1 MCLSPI
7 TVKNPSRHASSIIRR
22 MYITVPC
29 GHCEECKQVKTL
41 EWTHRTYNTHVDF
54 QSRQGYTLFQTLT
67 YDEYHVP
74 RLFSFHGHRLNSP
87 FRVFSRDDIKTFR
100 SCLRDAIR
108 SYRVGG
114 GFYPWRELYNNDNFK
129 VIITSEY
136 GGVTHRPHYH
146 ALFFCSIPGL
156 TPGILD
162 SLIKRCWTKG
172 FVDRSFFRNRIV
184 SSEGALAYVNKY
196 IAKDDD
202 FVNTIHDEL
211 SQFGD
216 IDYSDDVI
224 RNIMPFHVQSQG
236 FGKCAIEIQ
245 GLDNIVST
253 GTISM
258 PDKLTI
264 YSTIPVPMYLQRQV
278 FYTLVE
284 DKENINPHTNKPR
297 KRWIIND
304 LGIKFKMNMLKRQ
317 LSKRVITLQNQIERI
332 KSTALTHNIP
342 KFKSIIDDVLSIL
355 NGASL
360 LDYSKY
366 QLISKGVCS
375 SIKFRDYMFM
385 YRSLLI
391 ASRDS
396 PFVGEAARSLQPL
409 AYSPDCAILH
419 PVDKS
424 FSISS
429 DFPYLDRLLDEGT
442 QLINSLKAKELRER
456 SRIKSR
462 LKLITE
468 GHLCLDYL
476 NNLNFCAYETPLQS
490 NAG

>member
-41 EWTHRTYNTHVDF
+41 EWTHRTYNTHIDF

-67 YDEYHVP
+67 YDEHHVP
-74 RLFSFHGHRLNSP
+74 RIYSFHGRTLSHP
-87 FRVFSRDDIKTFR
+87 FRVFCRDDIKHFR
-100 SCLRDAIR
+100 SSLRDAIR

-114 GFYPWRELYNNDNFK
+114 GYYPWRDIYNNDNFK

-162 SLIKRCWTKG
+162 SLIRRCWFKG
-172 FVDRSFFRNRIV
+172 FVDRSFYKNRIV
-184 SSEGALAYVNKY
+184 SNEGAIAYVNKY

-202 FVNTIHDEL
+202 FVNTLNEEL

-216 IDYSDDVI
+216 IDYTDDVI

-236 FGKCAIEIQ
+236 FGKCAIDLQ
-245 GLDNIVST
+245 GLDNIFKT
-253 GTISM
+253 GTITM
-258 PDKLTI
+258 PDKLNI

-297 KRWIIND
+297 KRWILND
-304 LGIKFKMNMLKRQ
+304 LGIKFKMNMLKHQ
-317 LSKRVITLQNQIERI
+317 LDKRVITLQNQIERI
-332 KSTALTHNIP
+332 KSYALTYNISQ
-342 KFKSIIDDVLSIL
+342 FKSFVEDVSSLL

-360 LDYSKY
+360 LDYAKY

-375 SIKFRDYMFM
+375 SIKFRDYFYM
-385 YRSLLI
+385 YRCLLN

-396 PFVGEAARSLQPL
+396 PFIGEKAIHTNPL
-409 AYSPDCAILH
+409 PYVPDVNIKH
-419 PVDKS
+419 PIDIS
-424 FSISS
+424 SSISS

-442 QLINSLKAKELRER
+442 QLINKYKAETLRER
-456 SRIKSR
+456 SRLKSR
-462 LKLITE
+462 LKRITE
-468 GHLCLDYL
+468 GHLCLDYY
-476 NNLNFCAYETPLQS
+476 NSLNFSIYERK
-490 NAG
+490 NAVCCG